1 MKSESV
7 RSSREKRVRSTPGR
21 SSSLKDEAARLEE
34 ILARFAQQN
43 PDPKCELYYETPFQ
57 LLVAVVLSAQAT
69 DVSVNK
75 AMREPFSNG
84 LDAYGIL
91 KLGVDGFLA
100 IIRSIGLAP
109 TKAKN
114 VLALSRIVVDR
125 YAGSIPRTRE
135 ELEDLPGVGRKTAN
149 VILGE
154 IYREPTL
161 AVDTHVFRVGARL
174 GWHAQKTPE
183 TAERELLQ
191 RIEAKHLPNA
201 HHWLILHGRY
211 VCKAQNPQCQTCI
224 VSDLCPT
231 FASATPAK
239 A

>member
-1 MKSESV
+1 MKSDSL
-7 RSSREKRVRSTPGR
+7 RSNSERRVRSTRGR
-21 SSSLKDEAARLEE
+21 TSSVKGDAERLDE
-34 ILARFAQQN
+34 ILKRFAKLN
-43 PDPKCELYYETPFQ
+43 PHPKCELYYETPFQ

-75 AMREPFSNG
+75 AMREPFTRG
-84 LDAYGIL
+84 LDARGIL
-91 KLGVDGFLA
+91 QLGVDGFLA
-100 IIRSIGLAP
+100 MIRSIGLAP

-114 VLALSRIVVDR
+114 VLALSRIVVDQ
-125 YAGSIPRTRE
+125 YAGGIPRTRE
-135 ELEDLPGVGRKTAN
+135 DLEALPGVGRKTAN

-174 GWHAQKTPE
+174 GWHKQKTPE
-183 TAERELLQ
+183 AAERELLA
-191 RIEAKHLPNA
+191 RIDAKHLPNA

-211 VCKAQNPQCQTCI
+211 VCKAQNPQCHACI
-224 VSDLCPT
+224 VSDLCPS
-231 FASATPAK
+231 FAKEKLGK